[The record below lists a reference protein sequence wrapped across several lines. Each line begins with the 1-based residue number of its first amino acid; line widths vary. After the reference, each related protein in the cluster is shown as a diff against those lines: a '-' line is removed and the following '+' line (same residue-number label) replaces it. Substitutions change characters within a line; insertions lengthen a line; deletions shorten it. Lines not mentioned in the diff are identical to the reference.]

1 MVELEIL
8 RMVDLWI
15 LRMGTLAGWPLDHEG
30 RLAAGHGRCHLE
42 CLPYL

>member
-8 RMVDLWI
+8 WMGELES
-15 LRMGTLAGWPLDHEG
+15 LRMGTLAAWPLDHEG